1 MAEYILPIQR
11 LIEEFRKIPGVGAKT
26 AARYAFAVLN
36 LTDADAARF
45 ADAIVGIKR
54 DVYRCPVC
62 NCLSSFPDSCDICSS
77 ADRDKSVICV
87 VEDAKDVMTMERIRG
102 YKGVYHVLGGA
113 LSPLD
118 NVTPSDLKIKELISR
133 VEQGEVKEIIVA
145 TNPTPKGDTTAS
157 YISRILEPYDVR
169 VSRLAYGIPVGADIE
184 YADEV
189 TLFRAMEGRRF
200 FVNNDDPNLKNKE
213 N

>member
-36 LTDADAARF
+36 LSDNEAARF
-45 ADAIVGIKR
+45 ADAILGVKR
-54 DVYRCPVC
+54 DVYKCPIC
-62 NCLSSFPDSCDICSS
+62 FGLSSNEDMCDICSS
-77 ADRDKSVICV
+77 PDRDSSVICV
-87 VEDAKDVMTMERIRG
+87 VEDAKDVMTMEKVRG
-102 YKGVYHVLGGA
+102 YRGTYHVLGGA

-118 NVTPSDLKIKELISR
+118 NVTHEDLTVKELVKR
-133 VEQGEVKEIIVA
+133 VEEGGVKEVIIA
-145 TNPTPKGDTTAS
+145 TNPTPKGDTTAA
-157 YISRILEPYDVR
+157 YIARLLEAYPVV

-189 TLFRAMEGRRF
+189 TLLRAMEGRRF
-200 FVNNDDPNLKNKE
+200 FGNSRTDR
-213 N
+213 

>member
-11 LIEEFRKIPGVGAKT
+11 LIEEFRRIPGVGAKT

-36 LTDADAARF
+36 LKDDEALRF
-45 ADAIVGIKR
+45 ADAIVGVKR
-54 DVYRCPVC
+54 DVFKCPVC
-62 NCLSSFPDSCDICSS
+62 HGLSSSEESCDICAS

-87 VEDAKDVMTMERIRG
+87 VEDAKDVMTMERVRG
-102 YKGVYHVLGGA
+102 YKGTYHVLGGA

-118 NVTPSDLKIKELISR
+118 NVTHEDLTIKELIAR
-133 VEQGEVKEIIVA
+133 VADGGVSEIIIA
-145 TNPTPKGDTTAS
+145 TNPTPKGDTTAA
-157 YISRILEPYDVR
+157 YIARLLEQYPVT

-189 TLFRAMEGRRF
+189 TLLRAMEGRRF
-200 FVNNDDPNLKNKE
+200 FPKS
-213 N
+213 

>member
-36 LTDADAARF
+36 FSDSEAERF
-45 ADAIVGIKR
+45 ADAIRGVKR
-54 DVYRCPVC
+54 DVFKCPIC
-62 NCLSSFPDSCDICSS
+62 FGLSSSEDTCDICAS
-77 ADRDKSVICV
+77 ADRDASVICV
-87 VEDAKDVMTMERIRG
+87 VEDAKDVMTMEKVRG
-102 YKGVYHVLGGA
+102 YRGTYHVLGGA

-118 NVTPSDLKIKELISR
+118 NVTHEDLTVKELVQR
-133 VEQGEVKEIIVA
+133 VERGGVKEVIIA
-145 TNPTPKGDTTAS
+145 TNPTPKGDTTAAYIARLLES
-157 YISRILEPYDVR
+157 YPVV

-189 TLFRAMEGRRF
+189 TLLRAMEGRRF
-200 FVNNDDPNLKNKE
+200 FGNNRTDR
-213 N
+213 